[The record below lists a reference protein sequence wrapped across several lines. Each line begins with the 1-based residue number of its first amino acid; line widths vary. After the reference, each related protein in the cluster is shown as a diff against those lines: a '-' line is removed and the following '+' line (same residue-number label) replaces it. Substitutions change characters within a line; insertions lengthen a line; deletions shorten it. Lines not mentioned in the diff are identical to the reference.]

1 MARTYLDYDGL
12 LYFWE
17 KLKSK
22 LSTELS
28 EKVDKVSG
36 KGLSSNDLTD
46 ALVTKINQA
55 EKNVITA
62 IKVNGSEAAPD
73 SSRTVSITVPPDNSQ
88 LANGAGYQT
97 AADVSAAIPIR
108 AIRVNG
114 SEAAPDGSGTVSITV
129 PTDNSQLANGAGY
142 QTAANVNAAI
152 AIKSIKVNGTTAT
165 PNSSKVVSIT
175 VPTNN
180 NQLTNGAGYQTAS
193 DVSAA
198 IADAL
203 GGVTGISYQIVG
215 ALPETGEAGV
225 IYLVAHPHGDTD
237 SYDEYIWTGSA
248 YEKIGNTDV
257 DLSGYVRTAELSAIS
272 NSQIDTICAS

>member
-28 EKVDKVSG
+28 DKVDKVSG

-46 ALVTKINQA
+46 ELVAKINRA
-55 EKNVITA
+55 EENVIA
-62 IKVNGSEAAPD
+62 AVKVNGSEIAPD
-73 SSRTVSITVPPDNSQ
+73 SDK
-88 LANGAGYQT
+88 
-97 AADVSAAIPIR
+97 
-108 AIRVNG
+108 
-114 SEAAPDGSGTVSITV
+114 TVSITV

>member
-73 SSRTVSITVPPDNSQ
+73 SSRTVSITVP
-88 LANGAGYQT
+88 
-97 AADVSAAIPIR
+97 
-108 AIRVNG
+108 
-114 SEAAPDGSGTVSITV
+114 
-129 PTDNSQLANGAGY
+129 TDNSQLANGAGY

-198 IADAL
+198 IAGAL
-203 GGVTGISYQIVG
+203 GGVTSISYRTVEV
-215 ALPETGEAGV
+215 LPNTGEAGV
-225 IYLVAHPHGDTD
+225 IYLVAHPHGDSD

-257 DLSGYVRTAELSAIS
+257 DLSGYVRAAELSAIS
-272 NSQIDTICAS
+272 NAQIDTICAT

>member
-73 SSRTVSITVPPDNSQ
+73 GSGTVNITVPTDNSQ

-108 AIRVNG
+108 AVRVNG
-114 SEAAPDGSGTVSITV
+114 
-129 PTDNSQLANGAGY
+129 
-142 QTAANVNAAI
+142 
-152 AIKSIKVNGTTAT
+152 
-165 PNSSKVVSIT
+165 
-175 VPTNN
+175 
-180 NQLTNGAGYQTAS
+180 
-193 DVSAA
+193 
-198 IADAL
+198 
-203 GGVTGISYQIVG
+203 
-215 ALPETGEAGV
+215 
-225 IYLVAHPHGDTD
+225 
-237 SYDEYIWTGSA
+237 
-248 YEKIGNTDV
+248 
-257 DLSGYVRTAELSAIS
+257 
-272 NSQIDTICAS
+272 